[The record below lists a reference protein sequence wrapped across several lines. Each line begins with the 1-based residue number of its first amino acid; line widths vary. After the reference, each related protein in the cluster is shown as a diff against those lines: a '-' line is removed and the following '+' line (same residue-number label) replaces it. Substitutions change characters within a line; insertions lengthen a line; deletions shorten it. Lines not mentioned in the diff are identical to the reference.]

1 MHHCTKHSSI
11 LCVSKVETRTSEG
24 GISLREVH
32 CKFHRV
38 VRRETSASGRGRRAL
53 LVVDD
58 KSVLGCGQI
67 RLAIGLCTQP
77 VAVGVPGNAC
87 RIARDA
93 LGRRRNG
100 VCVSILRARCHHI
113 QAVWLCLERSER
125 PSKRDSFVRRNLVIR
140 LVSGLRR
147 LRDGE
152 PARRESIIV
161 VAAAAAAAA
170 AATAAA
176 ARRGGGGAGV
186 LARRERRRGATVDRP
201 GRRGRHRRLHAWC
214 DYRYRARLTHSL
226 LPVCMYGANAHEH
239 QAPHAP
245 EPPKHGVAPQPR
257 RGVHVGPT
265 CVDAAGSC
273 SSLSFNAGCRCPQA
287 KNLQVERWRV
297 AGCTSTHPP
306 RRASYP
312 LRIHTDPFA
321 GRLC

>member
-11 LCVSKVETRTSEG
+11 LRVSKVETRTSEG
-24 GISLREVH
+24 GIGLREIH

-38 VRRETSASGRGRRAL
+38 VRRETPASGRGRRAL

-58 KSVLGCGQI
+58 QSVLGRGQV
-67 RLAIGLCTQP
+67 RLAIGLCTQA

-87 RIARDA
+87 RIAGDA

-100 VCVSILRARCHHI
+100 VCVPILRTRCHHI

-125 PSKRDSFVRRNLVIR
+125 PSERDSFVRRNLVIR
-140 LVSGLRR
+140 LVRGLRR

-152 PARRESIIV
+152 PARRESIIIV
-161 VAAAAAAAA
+161 AAA

-176 ARRGGGGAGV
+176 ARRRGGGAGV

-201 GRRGRHRRLHAWC
+201 GRRRRHRRLYAWC
-214 DYRYRARLTHSL
+214 DYRHRARLAHRL
-226 LPVCMYGANAHEH
+226 LPVCMYGAYAHEH
-239 QAPHAP
+239 QAPRAP

-265 CVDAAGSC
+265 CIDAAGSC

-287 KNLQVERWRV
+287 KNLQVERRRV